1 MLSPVSDPGPTS
13 RTTARHRLLLVDDE
27 ESILFAMRE
36 YFTTFGYDVDC
47 ACELEEAEALVVKH
61 RYDLVLAD
69 LRLTGIYGAEGL
81 ELVGLIRE
89 RSPRTHVILLTAY
102 GSPEVEREAR
112 RLGVASFLHKPK
124 PLPDV
129 AQIVFGLLGRES

>member
-1 MLSPVSDPGPTS
+1 MFTEPHGPGPAKTPG
-13 RTTARHRLLLVDDE
+13 RHRLLLVDDE

-36 YFTTFGYDVDC
+36 YFMTYGYDVDC
-47 ACELEEAEALVVKH
+47 ACELEEAEALVVKY
-61 RYDLVLAD
+61 RYDLIVAD

-81 ELVGLIRE
+81 ELVSLVKE
-89 RSPRTHVILLTAY
+89 RAPRTHVILLTAY
-102 GSPEVEREAR
+102 GSPEIEMEAR

-129 AQIVFGLLGRES
+129 AQIVFGLLGRAS

>member
-1 MLSPVSDPGPTS
+1 MLSSALGPNPAQTPV
-13 RTTARHRLLLVDDE
+13 RHRLLLVDDE

-36 YFTTFGYDVDC
+36 YFATFGYQIDC

-61 RYDLVLAD
+61 RYDLVVAD

-102 GSPEVEREAR
+102 GSPEIEMEAK

>member
-1 MLSPVSDPGPTS
+1 MLTPASGPNAAQSPV
-13 RTTARHRLLLVDDE
+13 RHRLLLVDDE

-36 YFTTFGYDVDC
+36 YFATFGYQIDC

-61 RYDLVLAD
+61 RYDLVVAD

-102 GSPEVEREAR
+102 GSPEIEMEAR

>member
-1 MLSPVSDPGPTS
+1 MLSRTAAPSPTK
-13 RTTARHRLLLVDDE
+13 TTAPHRILLVDDE

-36 YFTTFGYDVDC
+36 YFATFGYQLDC

-61 RYDLVLAD
+61 RYDLVVAD

-102 GSPEVEREAR
+102 GSPEIEMEAR

>member
-1 MLSPVSDPGPTS
+1 MLTPALGHGPS
-13 RTTARHRLLLVDDE
+13 RQAGRHRLLLVDDE

-36 YFTTFGYDVDC
+36 YFMTFGYQIDC

-61 RYDLVLAD
+61 KYDLVVAD

-89 RSPRTHVILLTAY
+89 RHPRTHVILLTAY
-102 GSPEVEREAR
+102 GSPDVEKEAR